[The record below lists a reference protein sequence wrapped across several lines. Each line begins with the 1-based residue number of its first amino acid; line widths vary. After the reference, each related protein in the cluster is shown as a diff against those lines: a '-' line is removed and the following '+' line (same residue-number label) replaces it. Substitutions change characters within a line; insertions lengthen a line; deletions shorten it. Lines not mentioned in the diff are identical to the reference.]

1 MWPRDEITTDRINE
15 PDFVVSE
22 MIAESSAALRCLWRT
37 FEADMELWVNR
48 GMKHDQFVS
57 NMIRCLSSST
67 ALCLEPA
74 TRATAMGGLLAVDV
88 PALIVR
94 CVAER
99 CSGAS
104 YVEATVEMR
113 KSCIR
118 FLSVLVD
125 YKHNDTTSITEGR
138 REMLLDSSTAL
149 VEAHVESSLVLL
161 VSDLLKDCR
170 TALQTHIILRALIS
184 ASSTSNDSSDSIL
197 KANVEESLD
206 MILQLTLDY
215 HLAPVE
221 SAKNHHLASAEA
233 PTSLILASC
242 TKSLEAWQRQI
253 KSTTLTSCIG
263 LRLYANA
270 LRILQARAGFLNTDG
285 GDFSG
290 KDEAKHRLHL
300 QVNSEMLLFASIH
313 FFFKNHF
320 FFLLGSSSDTPQICV
335 CP

>member
-1 MWPRDEITTDRINE
+1 MWPRDEVATHKKNE
-15 PDFVVSE
+15 PDFVVSK

-37 FEADMELWVNR
+37 FDADMQLWVNG
-48 GMKHDQFVS
+48 GMKQDRFVS

-67 ALCLEPA
+67 ALCLAAA
-74 TRATAMGGLLAVDV
+74 TRATAVVGLLAADV
-88 PALIVR
+88 PALIVK
-94 CVAER
+94 CVAKR
-99 CSGAS
+99 CCEDS

-125 YKHNDTTSITEGR
+125 YKHNDTTSITEGG
-138 REMLLDSSTAL
+138 REILLDSSAAL

-161 VSDLLKDCR
+161 VGDLLEKCR
-170 TALQTHIILRALIS
+170 IALHAHIILQALIS
-184 ASSTSNDSSDSIL
+184 ASSTSNCSSDSSL

-206 MILQLTLDY
+206 KIVQLTLDC

-221 SAKNHHLASAEA
+221 NAKNHHFASAEA
-233 PTSLILASC
+233 PNSLILASC
-242 TKSLEAWQRQI
+242 TKSLEAWQRQM
-253 KSTTLTSCIG
+253 KSTTLTSRIG

-270 LRILQARAGFLNTDG
+270 LRILHARAGFLNTDG

-300 QVNSEMLLFASIH
+300 QVSSETLLSASIH
-313 FFFKNHF
+313 FF
-320 FFLLGSSSDTPQICV
+320 
-335 CP
+335 